1 MPQDYV
7 NNVFGAAPKP
17 YQEPR
22 RTTRPPMEA
31 FGLHGIAS
39 LLGNNP
45 MQSIPIQTAVQQQLA
60 KGGKASRVAGR
71 TVGEGQMYY
80 DSAVQLL
87 RLLDSDIPES
97 ERANALAMIFSPLG
111 VNMAKDLALAK
122 ATKGKPQNAAALNTV
137 TDLFNMPVGSEIA
150 NRVTQPLGK
159 DNPSIAQIIH
169 GAGQFIPYMP
179 TAQNLIELAAKSNVA
194 RQPWVKKL
202 KTGMEYST
210 ENMDNI
216 MDEDEMLLQL
226 ARLSDNKNAPL
237 TKSPGKFV
245 SSNKNSKTANTNAQ
259 FLNDA
264 GRLMKLK
271 TTILSAILPSIE
283 KFSLDPSGTI
293 SAGVKPTGRPAPP
306 TPIGMGKLPT
316 PSEMRMQ
323 R

>member
-7 NNVFGAAPKP
+7 NNVYTTFSEPKRAQRLP
-17 YQEPR
+17 L
-22 RTTRPPMEA
+22 EA
-31 FGLHGIAS
+31 FGAHIGPTM
-39 LLGNNP
+39 LGGNP
-45 MQSIPIQTAVQQQLA
+45 MQAVPIMSAAQQQLA
-60 KGGKASRVAGR
+60 KGGKVSKAAGR
-71 TVGEGQMYY
+71 TLGEGQMYY
-80 DSAVQLL
+80 DTAVQLL

-97 ERANALAMIFSPLG
+97 ERADALAILMSPLG
-111 VNMAKDLALAK
+111 INVAKDLGMAK
-122 ATKGKPQNAAALNTV
+122 ASKGKPQNAAALNTI
-137 TDLFNMPVGSEIA
+137 TDFA
-150 NRVTQPLGK
+150 NIPLGAEISK
-159 DNPSIAQIIH
+159 QLTRPLGRGNPSIAQVIH
-169 GAGQFIPYMP
+169 EAGQFIPGMP

-245 SSNKNSKTANTNAQ
+245 SLNKNSKTQNTNAQ

-271 TTILSAILPSIE
+271 TNILSAILPSIE
-283 KFSLDPSGTI
+283 KFSVDPSGTI
-293 SAGVKPTGRPAPP
+293 SAAVKPTGRPAPP